1 MSEAFKSLEGR
12 RVLVNQPEMKESTI
26 ELTDKDKALIEQEAM
41 KKWTRLEVYAVG
53 REVVNVKQG
62 DLIYVSVNAIKGAE
76 VVEIEESIKLMIS
89 EYDIAIVW

>member
-26 ELTDKDKALIEQEAM
+26 ELTDKDKASIEQEAM

-53 REVVNVKQG
+53 REVVNVKKG
-62 DLIYVSVNAIKGAE
+62 DHIYASVNAIKGAE

-89 EYDIAIVW
+89 EYDVAIVW